1 VRRNT
6 IFQIMMNAID
16 APGRFS
22 SVSSV
27 FVRPAEGEAGDDG
40 ALWRSMRY
48 DGDGPLH
55 GTTVVEH
62 IYANPG
68 RGEIKFVAVDEG
80 GESEH
85 EVVHK
90 LLTKPLRIEYFRRHR
105 DTLER
110 VQWDEPRASA
120 SRAIEIT
127 IAMAK
132 AKEQQ
137 LCDPDFVAAKA

>member
-1 VRRNT
+1 MRTSARILSQNCGVKHGKEY
-6 IFQIMMNAID
+6 
-16 APGRFS
+16 APGMC
-22 SVSSV
+22 SVRM
-27 FVRPAEGEAGDDG
+27 RPKASFDPNLLSRPMHDTDSGGFYQIKRGPGTGEA
-40 ALWRSMRY
+40 A
-48 DGDGPLH
+48 
-55 GTTVVEH
+55 
-62 IYANPG
+62 
-68 RGEIKFVAVDEG
+68 VAAGVTIE
-80 GESEH
+80 
-85 EVVHK
+85 
-90 LLTKPLRIEYFRRHR
+90 LTKPLRIEYFRRHR